1 MPGYCMI
8 APMIRGLFPRKALSG
23 APACLPQ
30 GQRGLTLLELM
41 IVVAIVGILA
51 SIAYPS
57 YTDVVVRNNRAVAK
71 AFMADVMSRQESFY
85 GQTKTYAS
93 NLRDLGFASATVLL
107 RNDGG
112 FTEDAGKAAYR
123 VGIKSGTA
131 SSRTYVVEAVP
142 LSGLLKN
149 GDKKCGALMIN
160 AQGKQESEFSGENCF

>member
-1 MPGYCMI
+1 MI
-8 APMIRGLFPRKALSG
+8 SGLSSKAPQQAAARK
-23 APACLPQ
+23 PQ
-30 GQRGLTLLELM
+30 RQRGLTLLELM
-41 IVVAIVGILA
+41 IVVVIVGILA
-51 SIAYPS
+51 SVAYPS

-85 GQTKTYAS
+85 SQTKTYAS

-112 FTEDAGKAAYR
+112 FTQNASDAAYR

-131 SSRTYVVEAVP
+131 SNRTYVVESVP

-160 AQGKQESEFSGENCF
+160 AQGKQESEFNGENCF